1 LEKTSILSVKV
12 DINKQVA
19 IIHAV
24 PEEYVQGLL
33 AEIESAKA
41 KGLTTVYRISDK
53 MSKNVASYTKRFF
66 FDKPQYNLDMTS
78 CARCTNK
85 WDVII
90 TWSKI
95 DG

>member
-1 LEKTSILSVKV
+1 MY
-12 DINKQVA
+12 
-19 IIHAV
+19 AV

-33 AEIESAKA
+33 AEIERAKA
-41 KGLTTVYRISDK
+41 KGLTTVYRINDK
-53 MSKNVASYTKRFF
+53 ILKNVASYTKTFF
-66 FDKPQYNLDMTS
+66 FDKPQYNLDMTP
-78 CARCTNK
+78 CAKCTNQ